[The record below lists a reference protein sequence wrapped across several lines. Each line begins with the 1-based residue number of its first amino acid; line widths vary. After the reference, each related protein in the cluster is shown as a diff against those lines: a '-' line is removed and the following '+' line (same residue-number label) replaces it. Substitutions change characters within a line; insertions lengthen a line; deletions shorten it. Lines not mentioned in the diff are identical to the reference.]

1 MPLSILGSKTS
12 MFLSLQY
19 CCHLLRYVW
28 YCLEVPSRH
37 EAISTSFTHCDKII
51 LVQSLL
57 DKRQTRKLNLCHIG
71 WVSLGWLGNWSR
83 SLPASRCT
91 GFPLSNWRAAGYHA
105 CVGPYGDVVFRLW
118 MRPISSCGHPRR
130 FSPQP
135 VREASVV
142 IWCWGCGWFITLAVQ
157 LRHFW
162 SRIVIQI

>member
-1 MPLSILGSKTS
+1 

-71 WVSLGWLGNWSR
+71 
-83 SLPASRCT
+83 
-91 GFPLSNWRAAGYHA
+91 
-105 CVGPYGDVVFRLW
+105 
-118 MRPISSCGHPRR
+118 
-130 FSPQP
+130 
-135 VREASVV
+135 
-142 IWCWGCGWFITLAVQ
+142 
-157 LRHFW
+157 
-162 SRIVIQI
+162 